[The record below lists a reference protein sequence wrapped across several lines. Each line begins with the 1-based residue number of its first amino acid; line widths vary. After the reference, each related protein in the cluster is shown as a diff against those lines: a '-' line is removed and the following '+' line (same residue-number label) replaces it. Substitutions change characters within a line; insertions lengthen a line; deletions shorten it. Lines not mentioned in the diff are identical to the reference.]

1 MIRGVVLALGLGGC
15 SMFQGSPMERQM
27 EAARELVAAT
37 NDGQVAQCEA
47 IAQQATLMGQILP
60 PSIVVQSPEMQSL
73 QKLLQR
79 FLGGG

>member
-1 MIRGVVLALGLGGC
+1 
-15 SMFQGSPMERQM
+15 MFQGSPMERQM
-27 EAARELVAAT
+27 DAARELVAAT
-37 NDGQVAQCEA
+37 NDGQVAQCMA

-79 FLGGG
+79 FLGQ